1 MWWFGGERDER
12 DEGERESSETGRR
25 LYCCMEEA
33 LGTGRIW
40 KSREE
45 RGGYI
50 RGAGFVSAIASD
62 LLGMERK
69 WVKDRTEVMGFDF
82 DSRGE
87 GKGKGK
93 GTKKSREVIKLE
105 AVFHSGPRV
114 RIATCQSV
122 TLHTWFAN
130 QSLFQGQTS
139 PVHQR
144 PRALREFGD
153 PPPLILPLTETA
165 HLSIATPGS
174 RNLAISSAARSHD
187 PFRLLY
193 LGAIGSPLRLST
205 VRSPMRPKVSPARN
219 NR

>member
-122 TLHTWFAN
+122 TLHT
-130 QSLFQGQTS
+130 
-139 PVHQR
+139 
-144 PRALREFGD
+144 
-153 PPPLILPLTETA
+153 
-165 HLSIATPGS
+165 
-174 RNLAISSAARSHD
+174 
-187 PFRLLY
+187 
-193 LGAIGSPLRLST
+193 
-205 VRSPMRPKVSPARN
+205 
-219 NR
+219 

>member
-1 MWWFGGERDER
+1 
-12 DEGERESSETGRR
+12 
-25 LYCCMEEA
+25 MEEA

-69 WVKDRTEVMGFDF
+69 WVKERTEVMGFDF

-114 RIATCQSV
+114 RQSV
-122 TLHTWFAN
+122 TLHT
-130 QSLFQGQTS
+130 
-139 PVHQR
+139 
-144 PRALREFGD
+144 
-153 PPPLILPLTETA
+153 
-165 HLSIATPGS
+165 
-174 RNLAISSAARSHD
+174 
-187 PFRLLY
+187 
-193 LGAIGSPLRLST
+193 
-205 VRSPMRPKVSPARN
+205 
-219 NR
+219 